1 MRTMTNR
8 KPRKSYSQRT
18 GKRVTPGVKVG
29 GRPEE
34 DLYRVLDGVEVP
46 FVLILDGVQDPHNL
60 GACLRTSAAAGI
72 DVVIA
77 PRDRSASLTEA
88 ARAVSA
94 GGAEAVPFVQVT
106 NLARTMDELRKL
118 GIWLVGTSDRAEKS
132 LYESDLTG
140 PLALVLGSEGKGLR
154 RLTAEKC
161 DFLSRIPMSGTVE
174 CLNVSVAAGVSIF
187 EAVRQRGAK

>member
-1 MRTMTNR
+1 MPGP

-18 GKRVTPGVKVG
+18 KKRVTPGVRVG

-34 DLYRVLDGVEVP
+34 YLYEVLDETAVP

-60 GACLRTSAAAGI
+60 GACLRTAAAAGV
-72 DVVIA
+72 DVVVA

-94 GGAEAVPFVQVT
+94 GGAEVVPFVQVT
-106 NLARTMDELRKL
+106 NLARTMDELRKA
-118 GIWLVGTSDRAEKS
+118 GVWLVGTSDRADKS

-140 PLALVLGSEGKGLR
+140 PVALVLGSEGKGLR
-154 RLTAEKC
+154 RLTTEKC
-161 DFLSRIPMSGTVE
+161 DFVASIPMSGKVE
-174 CLNVSVAAGVSIF
+174 CLNVSVAAGVCIF
-187 EAVRQRGAK
+187 EAVRQRSSK